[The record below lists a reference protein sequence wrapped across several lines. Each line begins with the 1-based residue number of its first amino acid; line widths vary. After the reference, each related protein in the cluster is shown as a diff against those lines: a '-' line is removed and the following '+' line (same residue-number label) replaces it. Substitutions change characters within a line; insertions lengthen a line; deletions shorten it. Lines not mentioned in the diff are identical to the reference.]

1 MHIEIYHL
9 FLLATAGAGQ
19 TILVAFTWG
28 FFVAVLLIEP
38 LTVPYSL
45 ALLMYENP
53 SETTLIV
60 TLIGTVLSV
69 ATTSCFSIALK
80 EALRHRTHKPIKLIE
95 LLGGIA
101 LAKGEFFV
109 SFRHRLTTLVTIGMF
124 ALTKL
129 LVSSWATL
137 LTPTLV
143 ALNATAVGMELDLG
157 SSYFESRLGE
167 QLVSSGS
174 ALLQGNS
181 IEIFDNDGLLSG
193 IATAQHS
200 FGVSGVL
207 NFNGVLYN
215 VSTGGV
221 IPVAPEY
228 LGSMQHAQPNNT
240 GLSFVGGYVPIQV
253 QFPSSQALFDN
264 YTILQQGL
272 TADVTCTQIDPQ
284 SIPSPQSAQVS
295 IDVFTGSITQL
306 EALAYN
312 ISCNQGNPATQDY
325 VIQQSNQV
333 GAAGLLYSLVCPYP
347 VGQSNLDWTTFNVTS
362 AGTGKYEFMQSTTCE
377 ITPKLTT
384 SLVTY
389 ASGTLNATVVN
400 SASLSPQNKNLAL
413 FLASIVNY
421 QSSNSQGLVANSI
434 GDALY
439 SIAVTTN
446 TSLNNGGT
454 MDPRLIKEME
464 QYWRGVVEFFGTYLR
479 CGFSAYPISIP
490 SDGLSTV
497 HGTHTIVTMGWS
509 KRSPTYLYTV
519 FPLTL
524 FALLTYATIG
534 YALWHILVT
543 RTTRCQY
550 ATFDPTNP
558 LHLIMVS
565 STRVPGGKDNLEGE
579 TIGKFNSGGIQ
590 DNEDLRVQLN
600 DTDERKRFKCTYL
613 SHNG

>member
-28 FFVAVLLIEP
+28 FFVAVLLSEP

-143 ALNATAVGMELDLG
+143 ASNATAVGMELDLG

-181 IEIFDNDGLLSG
+181 IEIFDNDRLLSG

-312 ISCNQGNPATQDY
+312 ISCNQ
-325 VIQQSNQV
+325 
-333 GAAGLLYSLVCPYP
+333 
-347 VGQSNLDWTTFNVTS
+347 
-362 AGTGKYEFMQSTTCE
+362 GTGKYEFMQSTTCE